1 MSYYK
6 YLIIVWND
14 FRNHHPDPI
23 IHSKNDDMKRFAIKT
38 KKHLL
43 FLLMITG
50 AIAASAQD
58 TREDKNAAK
67 KEAIKTM
74 INTQQY
80 VFRAQSV
87 QPLSAA
93 TRQLTSEYDLGITKE
108 KITSYLPYFGRAY
121 SAPINTSQGGIQFTS
136 TSFEY
141 TASDRKKGGWEVL
154 IKPKDA
160 PEVQQLNL
168 TISEDGYATLNVT
181 STNRQP
187 ISFTGVI
194 EAPKAK
200 K

>member
-1 MSYYK
+1 
-6 YLIIVWND
+6 
-14 FRNHHPDPI
+14 
-23 IHSKNDDMKRFAIKT
+23 MKRFITTAG
-38 KKHLL
+38 KHLL
-43 FLLMITG
+43 VLSMITV
-50 AIAASAQD
+50 AMAANAQNSK
-58 TREDKNAAK
+58 EDKNAAK
-67 KEAIKTM
+67 KEAVKNM
-74 INTQQY
+74 ISAQQY

-93 TRQLTSEYDLGITKE
+93 TRQLTSEYDVGITKE
-108 KITSYLPYFGRAY
+108 KVTSYLPYFGRAY
-121 SAPINTSQGGIQFTS
+121 SAPVNSSQGGIQFTS

-141 TASDRKKGGWEVL
+141 TATDRKKGGWEIS